1 MTARFDG
8 RVAVVTG
15 AAAGIGRSIAER
27 FAREG
32 ARIVVADVDGAGATE
47 VARGIG
53 DAAMSLRVDVS
64 VEDEVAAMVAL
75 AVERFGTLDIAV
87 NCAAARASGAITRL
101 AAADWRRVIDV
112 GLTGAFLSIK
122 HEAARMIEQ
131 GRGGAIVNIVSINA
145 RQPSEGGAAYSSMKA
160 GLEMLVR
167 CGAMELGAHG
177 IRVTGIGPGLV
188 HTPATSAVFERQP
201 DLLEAFRRSTPLGRF
216 AEPDEIAGVAAF
228 LASDEASWISGD
240 TLYVD
245 GGALTRE
252 YPRRFELGILPGN
265 GS

>member
-1 MTARFDG
+1 VAGRLDG
-8 RVAVVTG
+8 KVAVVTG
-15 AAAGIGRSIAER
+15 GASGIGAATCRR
-27 FAREG
+27 FVAEG
-32 ARIVVADVDGAGATE
+32 ARVVVADVDEAGANE
-47 VARGIG
+47 VARAIG
-53 DAAMSLRVDVS
+53 DGTAALRVDVS
-64 VEDEVAAMVAL
+64 VEDEVEAMVAL
-75 AVERFGTLDIAV
+75 AVRRFGAVDIAV
-87 NCAAARASGAITRL
+87 NCAAARASGADTRL
-101 AAADWRRVIDV
+101 AADDWRRVIDV
-112 GLTGAFLSIK
+112 GLTGTFLSIK

-167 CGAMELGAHG
+167 CAAMELGAHG

-188 HTPATSAVFERQP
+188 RTPATSAVFERQP
-201 DLLEAFRRSTPLGRF
+201 ELLEAFRRNTPLGRF
-216 AEPDEIAGVAAF
+216 AEPDEIAAVAAF

-252 YPRRFELGILPGN
+252 YPRRFELGILPRN